1 MFLFIIIILILRG
14 KVEKCDLYG
23 NSVLHFAV
31 RSRNSSTVSFL
42 INYRPSLIWIM
53 DLNNFTAKELAELL
67 EYDEIYEILEKFSN
81 EFKKNFT
88 TSEMFKIYM
97 KETKKAQKRRR
108 KYEKQ
113 MKISAKV
120 SLKEYKAKKL
130 YKFEYGCKIYSAY
143 TRIVYDENIIFSEKN
158 KDTF

>member
-1 MFLFIIIILILRG
+1 LFIPIVFKFKRG

-31 RSRNSSTVSFL
+31 RSRNSNSVSFL
-42 INYRPSLIWIM
+42 INYQPSLIWIM

-67 EYDEIYEILEKFSN
+67 QYEEIHEILECFSN
-81 EFKKNFT
+81 EFKKKFST
-88 TSEMFKIYM
+88 LDMFKIYM
-97 KETKKAQKRRR
+97 KETKRAQKRRR

-113 MKISAKV
+113 MKRSEKL

-143 TRIVYDENIIFSEKN
+143 NQIVFDENIVFAEKYQIN
-158 KDTF
+158 